1 MIQLFF
7 QKFKES
13 SISLIVIALFLT
25 GVGLITLKS
34 INTGQEGTLFQ
45 LSFFKELFFLIPA
58 LVAFIFVFFIPR
70 HTIHRFIYGFYGFM
84 IILILLPFLG
94 NEIASTYRW
103 IDIGLPFG
111 FQPSEFAKWITVIAL
126 ARYLSDHN
134 LEMNHYSAS
143 IIPIIMVIIPAGIV
157 LNQPDLGSAIIILVP
172 LLPMLYWVG
181 ARPFHL
187 FLMMAPMIS
196 ILTAFHW
203 ISFAIWATI
212 IIYVIYKAKPNL
224 VFSISTFFGNIFLGL
239 LSPVIWGMLK
249 EYQQKRILT
258 LFNPEI
264 DPLGAAYQ
272 IIQSKTAIG
281 AGGLF
286 GKGWGQGTQT
296 HLKFLPVQESDFII
310 SVIGEEFG
318 FIAIFILIT
327 LFSIFIIRTL
337 RLAYNVDDRFSSLVL
352 VGLGTIFTAHVFVNF
367 AMTVGMIPVKGLPLP
382 FVSYGGSFLLSSY
395 IMVALIMNLS
405 IDPKDY

>member
-1 MIQLFF
+1 MIQLFL

-13 SISLIVIALFLT
+13 TLSILAITLILT

-34 INTGQEGTLFQ
+34 ISTGHEGNYLQ
-45 LSFFKELFFLIPA
+45 QSFYKQLFFLLPA
-58 LVAFIFVFFIPR
+58 LIVFLIAFFVPR
-70 HTIHRFIYGFYGFM
+70 HTIHRYIYGLYGFM
-84 IILILLPFLG
+84 ILLILIPFLG
-94 NEIASTYRW
+94 QEIASTYRW
-103 IDIGLPFG
+103 IKFGLPFG
-111 FQPSEFAKWITVIAL
+111 FQPSEFAKWIVVIAL

-134 LEMNHYSAS
+134 LEMNYFSVS
-143 IIPIIMVIIPAGIV
+143 IVPIIIVLIPASIV
-157 LNQPDLGSAIIILVP
+157 LNQPDLGTAIIILVP
-172 LLPMLYWVG
+172 VLPMLYWIG

-187 FLMMAPMIS
+187 FLMVAPLVS

-203 ISFAIWATI
+203 LSFSMWAGI
-212 IIYVIYKAKPNL
+212 MVYVIFKAKPNL
-224 VFSISTFFGNIFLGL
+224 VFSISTFFGNLFLGL
-239 LSPVIWGMLK
+239 LSPVLWGLLK
-249 EYQQKRILT
+249 EYQKKRILT

-272 IIQSKTAIG
+272 IIQSKTAVG

-318 FIAIFILIT
+318 FIAILILIT
-327 LFSIFIIRTL
+327 LFSLFILRTM

-367 AMTVGMIPVKGLPLP
+367 AMSVGMIPVKGLPLP

-405 IDPKDY
+405 IDPKKY

>member
-13 SISLIVIALFLT
+13 PTSLIAIALFLT

-70 HTIHRFIYGFYGFM
+70 HTIHRYIYGFYGFM
-84 IILILLPFLG
+84 IILILLPFFG

-111 FQPSEFAKWITVIAL
+111 FQPSEFAKWIMVIAL

-134 LEMNHYSAS
+134 LEMNHFSAS

-187 FLMMAPMIS
+187 FLIVAPMVS

-203 ISFAIWATI
+203 ISFAIWAI
-212 IIYVIYKAKPNL
+212 LMIYIIYKAKPNL

-239 LSPVIWGMLK
+239 LSPILWGMLR

-318 FIAIFILIT
+318 FFAIFILIT
-327 LFSIFIIRTL
+327 LFSFFIMRTL

-382 FVSYGGSFLLSSY
+382 FVSYGGSFLLSSF

>member
-13 SISLIVIALFLT
+13 PTSLIAIALFLT

-70 HTIHRFIYGFYGFM
+70 HTIHRYIYGFYGFM
-84 IILILLPFLG
+84 IILILLPFFG

-111 FQPSEFAKWITVIAL
+111 FQPSEFAKWIMVIAL

-157 LNQPDLGSAIIILVP
+157 LNQPDLGSAIIILAP

-187 FLMMAPMIS
+187 FLMMAPIIS

-212 IIYVIYKAKPNL
+212 MIYVIYKAKPNL

-239 LSPVIWGMLK
+239 LSPVLWGMLK

-382 FVSYGGSFLLSSY
+382 FVSYGGSFLLSSF

>member
-13 SISLIVIALFLT
+13 SISLITIALFLT

-45 LSFFKELFFLIPA
+45 LSFYKELFFLIPA
-58 LVAFIFVFFIPR
+58 LAGFIIVFFIPR
-70 HTIHRFIYGFYGFM
+70 HTIHRFIYGLYGFM
-84 IILILLPFLG
+84 IILIILPFLG

-103 IDIGLPFG
+103 IDFGLPFG
-111 FQPSEFAKWITVIAL
+111 FQPSEFAKWIMVIAL

-134 LEMNHYSAS
+134 LEMNHFSAS
-143 IIPIIMVIIPAGIV
+143 IIPIIMVVIPAGIV

-187 FLMMAPMIS
+187 FLMVAPMVS

-203 ISFAIWATI
+203 ISFAIWAI
-212 IIYVIYKAKPNL
+212 IMIYVIYKAKPNL

-239 LSPVIWGMLK
+239 LSPIFWGMLK

-352 VGLGTIFTAHVFVNF
+352 IGLGTIFTAHVFVNF

>member
-13 SISLIVIALFLT
+13 PTSLIAIALFLT

-70 HTIHRFIYGFYGFM
+70 HTIHRYIYGFYGFM
-84 IILILLPFLG
+84 IILILLPFFG

-111 FQPSEFAKWITVIAL
+111 FQPSEFAKWIMVIAL

-157 LNQPDLGSAIIILVP
+157 LNQPDLGSAIIILAP

-187 FLMMAPMIS
+187 FLMMAPIIS

-212 IIYVIYKAKPNL
+212 MIYVIYKAKPNL

-239 LSPVIWGMLK
+239 LSPVLWGMLK

>member
-7 QKFKES
+7 LKFKES
-13 SISLIVIALFLT
+13 TISILTIALLLT
-25 GVGLITLKS
+25 CAGLIILKS
-34 INTGQEGTLFQ
+34 INSGLESNYFQ
-45 LSFFKELFFLIPA
+45 QSFYKQLLFLIPA
-58 LVAFIFVFFIPR
+58 FFAFLVAFFIPR
-70 HTIHRFIYGFYGFM
+70 HTIHRYIYGVYGCI
-84 IILILLPFLG
+84 IILILIPFLG
-94 NEIASTYRW
+94 DQIASTYRW

-111 FQPSEFAKWITVIAL
+111 FQPSEFAKWIVVIAL

-134 LEMNHYSAS
+134 LEMNHFTAS
-143 IIPIIMVIIPAGIV
+143 LLPIIIVLIPAGIV
-157 LNQPDLGSAIIILVP
+157 LNQPDLGSAIIIMVP
-172 LLPMLYWVG
+172 VLPMLYWIG

-187 FLMMAPMIS
+187 FLIVAPLIS

-203 ISFAIWATI
+203 LSFAIWAFI
-212 IIYVIYKAKPNL
+212 MMFVIFKAKPNL
-224 VFSISTFFGNIFLGL
+224 IFSVSTFFGNIFLGL
-239 LSPVIWGMLK
+239 LSPVLWGLLQG
-249 EYQQKRILT
+249 YQQKRILT

-310 SVIGEEFG
+310 SVVGEEFG
-318 FIAIFILIT
+318 FIAIIILLILFSYFILRTIR
-327 LFSIFIIRTL
+327 LAFII
-337 RLAYNVDDRFSSLVL
+337 DDRFSSLVL
-352 VGLGTIFTAHVFVNF
+352 VGLSTIITAHVFVNF

-395 IMVALIMNLS
+395 IMTAIIMNVS

>member
-1 MIQLFF
+1 MIQLFL
-7 QKFKES
+7 QKFRES
-13 SISLIVIALFLT
+13 TMSILIISFLLT
-25 GVGLITLKS
+25 GIGLIALKS
-34 INTGQEGTLFQ
+34 ISTGHEGHFLQ
-45 LSFFKELFFLIPA
+45 QSFFKQFIFLLPAIFAFLI
-58 LVAFIFVFFIPR
+58 VFFIPR
-70 HTIHRFIYGFYGFM
+70 HTIHRYIYGLYGVM
-84 IILILLPFLG
+84 IVLIIIPFLG
-94 NEIASTYRW
+94 SEIASTFRW
-103 IDIGLPFG
+103 IDVGLPIG
-111 FQPSEFAKWITVIAL
+111 FQPSELAKWIVVIAL

-134 LEMNHYSAS
+134 LEMNYFSVS
-143 IIPIIMVIIPAGIV
+143 ILPIIIV
-157 LNQPDLGSAIIILVP
+157 LVPAAIILTQPDLGTAIIILVP
-172 LLPMLYWVG
+172 VLPMLYWVG

-187 FLMMAPMIS
+187 FLMVAPLVS

-203 ISFAIWATI
+203 MSFSIWAAI
-212 IIYVIYKAKPNL
+212 MLFIIYKAKPNL
-224 VFSISTFFGNIFLGL
+224 VFSISTFFGNVFLGL
-239 LSPVIWGMLK
+239 LSPVLWGILK
-249 EYQQKRILT
+249 VYQQKRILT

-281 AGGLF
+281 AGGWF

-318 FIAIFILIT
+318 FIAILILIT
-327 LFSIFIIRTL
+327 LFTLLILRTL

-352 VGLGTIFTAHVFVNF
+352 LGLSTIFTAHVFVNF

-382 FVSYGGSFLLSSY
+382 FISYGGSFLLSSY
-395 IMVALIMNLS
+395 VMVAFIMNLS

>member
-13 SISLIVIALFLT
+13 SISLLVIALFLT

-34 INTGQEGTLFQ
+34 INAGQEGTFFQ

-58 LVAFIFVFFIPR
+58 LIAFITVFFIPR
-70 HTIHRFIYGFYGFM
+70 HTIHRYIYGFYGCM
-84 IILILLPFLG
+84 IILILIPFLG

-111 FQPSEFAKWITVIAL
+111 FQPSEFAKWIMVIAL

-134 LEMNHYSAS
+134 LEMNHYSSS

-187 FLMMAPMIS
+187 FLMMAPLVS

-203 ISFAIWATI
+203 FSFTLWAII
-212 IIYVIYKAKPNL
+212 MVFVIYKAKPNF

-239 LSPVIWGMLK
+239 LSPILWGMLK
-249 EYQQKRILT
+249 EYQQRRILT

-310 SVIGEEFG
+310 SVIGEELG
-318 FIAIFILIT
+318 FLTILILIT
-327 LFSIFIIRTL
+327 LFSIFILRTI
-337 RLAYNVDDRFSSLVL
+337 RLAFNVDDRFSSLVL

>member
-13 SISLIVIALFLT
+13 PTSLIAIALFLT

-70 HTIHRFIYGFYGFM
+70 HTIHRYIYGFYGFM
-84 IILILLPFLG
+84 IILILLPFFG

-111 FQPSEFAKWITVIAL
+111 FQPSEFAKWIMVIAL

-157 LNQPDLGSAIIILVP
+157 LNQPDLGSAIIILAP

-187 FLMMAPMIS
+187 FLMMAPIIS

-212 IIYVIYKAKPNL
+212 MIYVIYKAKPNL

-239 LSPVIWGMLK
+239 LSPILWGMLR

>member
-13 SISLIVIALFLT
+13 PTSLIAIALILT

-84 IILILLPFLG
+84 IILILLPFFG

-111 FQPSEFAKWITVIAL
+111 FQPSEFAKWIMVIAL

-134 LEMNHYSAS
+134 LEMNHFSAS

-187 FLMMAPMIS
+187 FLIVAPMVS

-203 ISFAIWATI
+203 ISFAIWAI
-212 IIYVIYKAKPNL
+212 LMIYIIYKAKPSL
-224 VFSISTFFGNIFLGL
+224 VFSVSTFFGNIFLGL
-239 LSPVIWGMLK
+239 LSPILWGMLK

-264 DPLGAAYQ
+264 DPHGAAYQ

-327 LFSIFIIRTL
+327 LFSFFIIRTL

-382 FVSYGGSFLLSSY
+382 FVSYGGSFLLSSF